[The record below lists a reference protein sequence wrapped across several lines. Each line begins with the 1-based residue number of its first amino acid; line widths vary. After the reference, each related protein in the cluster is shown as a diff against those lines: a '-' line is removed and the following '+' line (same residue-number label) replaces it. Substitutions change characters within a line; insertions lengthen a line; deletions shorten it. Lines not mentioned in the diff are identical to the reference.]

1 MTSAQLAREIERR
14 RPGTVPKS
22 SYFVCDGSLAVCDE
36 NGRRA
41 GIPDDIAAAVI
52 RDAMV
57 MALASR
63 GGVSRFDEFGVW
75 ECCVDYSM
83 VDALDAD
90 HDGEPNR
97 SLFALFCEVFP

>member
-1 MTSAQLAREIERR
+1 MTYAQMAREIERR
-14 RPGTVPKS
+14 RPGTLPKS
-22 SYFVCDGSLAVCDE
+22 CGWTLCCTDDNRKDWDL
-36 NGRRA
+36 
-41 GIPDDIAAAVI
+41 PDDIAAAVI